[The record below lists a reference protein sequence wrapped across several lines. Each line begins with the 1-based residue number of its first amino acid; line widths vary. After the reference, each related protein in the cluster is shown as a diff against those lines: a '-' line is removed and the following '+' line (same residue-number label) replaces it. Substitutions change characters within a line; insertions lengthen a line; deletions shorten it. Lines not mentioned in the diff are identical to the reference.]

1 MDWIQV
7 TFRKIRGRILFTI
20 LILVG
25 LWNYERVLEV
35 LKFLWGLV
43 IPFVLGGAIAFI
55 INVPMSF
62 LEAKLFGE
70 DREKRGKAAKKLAR
84 PVSLLLTLAL
94 VIGVIVIVMFV
105 LVPQLGETFKN
116 LGDSIAIFIPKLQE
130 WIRDFT
136 NNNSDVM
143 KWVDQIEFNP
153 DKMISWGMNLLGTG
167 AGNVMNSTFNAVSN
181 IISGI
186 TKFFIAF
193 SFACYILFQKEKL
206 HIQVRKVFFA
216 FIPRRK
222 AEAALEVCS
231 LTYKIFS
238 SFLTGQCLEAV
249 ILGSMFVV
257 TMSILRMP
265 YALLIGIIIAFTAL
279 IPIFGAFIGC
289 ALGTFMIFMVN
300 PKQAVVFIILF
311 LVLQQVEGNLIYP
324 HVVGNSVG
332 LPSIWVL
339 AAVSVGG
346 NLMGVVGMLIFIPI
360 VSVIY
365 TLFREIVYL
374 ELKKH
379 KIKNVTA
386 QTVEEYTEEEVQKMQ
401 EIFEAEHAE
410 D

>member
-1 MDWIQV
+1 MDWSQV
-7 TFRKIRGRILFTI
+7 TFRKIRGLILFTI

-35 LKFLWGLV
+35 LKFIWGLV

-289 ALGTFMIFMVN
+289 ALHGESETGGRFHYSVSGAPAGRRKSDLPARCWKFRGTSFNLGTGSSQCRRKSDGCCRNVDLYPDRFSN
-300 PKQAVVFIILF
+300 LYIIP
-311 LVLQQVEGNLIYP
+311 GNRI
-324 HVVGNSVG
+324 SR
-332 LPSIWVL
+332 
-339 AAVSVGG
+339 A
-346 NLMGVVGMLIFIPI
+346 
-360 VSVIY
+360 
-365 TLFREIVYL
+365 
-374 ELKKH
+374 
-379 KIKNVTA
+379 
-386 QTVEEYTEEEVQKMQ
+386 
-401 EIFEAEHAE
+401 
-410 D
+410 

>member
-1 MDWIQV
+1 MDWSQV
-7 TFRKIRGRILFTI
+7 TFRKIRGLILFTI

-35 LKFLWGLV
+35 LKFIWGLV

-386 QTVEEYTEEEVQKMQ
+386 QTVEEYLEEEVQKMQ